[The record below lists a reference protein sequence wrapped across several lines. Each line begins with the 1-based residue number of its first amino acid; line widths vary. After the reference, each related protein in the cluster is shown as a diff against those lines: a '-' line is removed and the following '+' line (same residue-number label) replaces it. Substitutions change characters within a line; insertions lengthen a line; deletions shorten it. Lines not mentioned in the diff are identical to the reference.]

1 MRPFSFFIGIVSQL
15 VPDFWPQVPPTDPSK
30 IRAPPLTFWWHDP
43 KNRWLFYMSERPAY
57 PTISTI
63 FFRQRRRI
71 SPYRG
76 PSSGPMDS
84 RKGHPRE
91 VWNVGSLII
100 IHTCRLR
107 VFQWPLYHLGMYNNR
122 ANSWINY
129 QPQRVKKS
137 INSAEKT
144 PLFKVWGP
152 EKTEKWV
159 VQLAETSRSFAAPAR
174 HTNTRLQRGW
184 PFLNGNL
191 SHIAPDKTSRIRK
204 VSHQS
209 RQNWWENEHKVKWK
223 QARFWR
229 HTSLHHWIIH
239 DSFPRSGKTVR
250 PGPEVF
256 PHFYGFFWSFMAR
269 RCSAAGKPRQHL
281 HQVRR
286 IKPPWSFNLWIVCHQ
301 RSSICHPSTI
311 HITAQPE
318 PALL

>member
-1 MRPFSFFIGIVSQL
+1 
-15 VPDFWPQVPPTDPSK
+15 
-30 IRAPPLTFWWHDP
+30 
-43 KNRWLFYMSERPAY
+43 MSERPAY
-57 PTISTI
+57 PTRSTI
-63 FFRQRRRI
+63 FLRQRRW
-71 SPYRG
+71 PYRG
-76 PSSGPMDS
+76 PSS
-84 RKGHPRE
+84 RPRWIQE
-91 VWNVGSLII
+91 RDILERCGMLVRWLSFIPVGWECSSDLYTTLGCTII
-100 IHTCRLR
+100 
-107 VFQWPLYHLGMYNNR
+107 R

-191 SHIAPDKTSRIRK
+191 SHIAPDKTSRITK

-256 PHFYGFFWSFMAR
+256 PHFYGFFFEALWHDAAQLQGSLDNISTKSGGLSRLEASTYESFVIKGHQSVIPQR
-269 RCSAAGKPRQHL
+269 YISLHSLSLHCFKKKTPSKYPRLTGFH
-281 HQVRR
+281 
-286 IKPPWSFNLWIVCHQ
+286 S
-301 RSSICHPSTI
+301 
-311 HITAQPE
+311 
-318 PALL
+318 